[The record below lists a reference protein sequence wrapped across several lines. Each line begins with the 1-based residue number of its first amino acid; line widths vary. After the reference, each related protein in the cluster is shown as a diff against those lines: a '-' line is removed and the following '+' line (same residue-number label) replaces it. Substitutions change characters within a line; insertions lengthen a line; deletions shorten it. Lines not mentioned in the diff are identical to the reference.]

1 MINRE
6 CGVYQTT
13 YEGDMA
19 LYPLPLARYSTLGV
33 VAVLVLLP
41 LVLDSHA
48 MSLVNLMLL
57 ASIGAIGLNVLVGYT
72 GQVSLGHGAFM
83 MVGSYTAALVTL
95 RLGAPFWVGL
105 PAGGAMAALVG
116 TFFGIPS
123 LRIKGLYLAIA
134 TLAGQFII
142 EWSINHSTWI
152 SGGVQSTIYVPTPTF
167 FGWQINSEYRRY
179 MMVLPVAI
187 VAYVAA
193 LNLVRS
199 RVGRAFIAVRDRDVA
214 AEIIGV
220 DIFRYKLLAFAV
232 SSFYGDG
239 RRPLDLLSQDCELRA
254 LHPRHLGL
262 VPGDDHH
269 RRARKRLGL
278 GLRRRLHHPAADRA
292 RLRGGGR
299 RGTLRVQVCGDRRFS
314 GQPQADHL
322 RWADHPVPG
331 HGAGGALPDVGQRE
345 ALFPSV
351 AVFILRGVVTP
362 LRAPPG
368 GFAP

>member
-57 ASIGAIGLNVLVGYT
+57 ASIGAIGLNILVGYT

-142 EWSINHSTWI
+142 EWSINSSSSGASTTAPG
-152 SGGVQSTIYVPTPTF
+152 SAGACSRRSSCRRRPFSAGRSTASTGATP
-167 FGWQINSEYRRY
+167 WCC
-179 MMVLPVAI
+179 
-187 VAYVAA
+187 
-193 LNLVRS
+193 RS
-199 RVGRAFIAVRDRDVA
+199 R
-214 AEIIGV
+214 
-220 DIFRYKLLAFAV
+220 
-232 SSFYGDG
+232 SSLTW
-239 RRPLDLLSQDCELRA
+239 RP
-254 LHPRHLGL
+254 
-262 VPGDDHH
+262 
-269 RRARKRLGL
+269 
-278 GLRRRLHHPAADRA
+278 
-292 RLRGGGR
+292 
-299 RGTLRVQVCGDRRFS
+299 
-314 GQPQADHL
+314 
-322 RWADHPVPG
+322 
-331 HGAGGALPDVGQRE
+331 
-345 ALFPSV
+345 
-351 AVFILRGVVTP
+351 
-362 LRAPPG
+362 
-368 GFAP
+368 

>member
-6 CGVYQTT
+6 SGVYQTT

-19 LYPLPLARYSTLGV
+19 LYPLPLARYSTLAV
-33 VAVLVLLP
+33 VVVLVLLP

-57 ASIGAIGLNVLVGYT
+57 ASIGAIGLNILVGYT

-83 MVGSYTAALVTL
+83 MVGSYTAALVTV
-95 RLGAPFWVGL
+95 RLGLPFWLGL
-105 PAGGAMAALVG
+105 PAGGAVAALVG
-116 TFFGIPS
+116 AFFGIPS

-142 EWSINHSTWI
+142 EWVINHSTWI

-167 FGWQINSEYRRY
+167 FGLEINSEYRRFY
-179 MMVLPVAI
+179 MVLPVAI

-193 LNLVRS
+193 MNLVRS

-232 SSFYGDG
+232 SSFYAGVAG
-239 RRPLDLLSQDCELRA
+239 A
-254 LHPRHLGL
+254 LWTYYLKIANYEHFTLATSVSYLAMIIIG
-262 VPGDDHH
+262 
-269 RRARKRLGL
+269 GL
-278 GLRRRLHHPAADRA
+278 G
-292 RLRGGGR
+292 
-299 RGTLRVQVCGDRRFS
+299 
-314 GQPQADHL
+314 
-322 RWADHPVPG
+322 
-331 HGAGGALPDVGQRE
+331 
-345 ALFPSV
+345 SV
-351 AVFILRGVVTP
+351 LGSVFGAVFITLLPIVLVYVVEGGAALFGFHYASIADFLANLR
-362 LRAPPG
+362 LIIFG
-368 GFAP
+368 GLIILFLAIEPEGLFRMWGNVKRYFRLWPFSY